1 MKLQIVNDTL
11 DIQFNTAEKILAIHG
26 SMQIPLSHITQS
38 TGMLLEPTWIQ
49 IRMPGT
55 NLPGIIKAGTY
66 YTNRGKEFWYLT
78 IGNEVLRLELKD
90 ESYDRII
97 IGVKDSSFWTSR
109 LGIEK

>member
-1 MKLQIVNDTL
+1 MKLAIADNALEIKFST
-11 DIQFNTAEKILAIHG
+11 TEKILAIHG
-26 SMQIPLSHITQS
+26 SMKIPISHIVQA
-38 TGMLLEPTWIQ
+38 TGMLLEPTWKS

-78 IGNEVLRLELKD
+78 RGSEVLRLELKD

-97 IGVKDSSFWTSR
+97 LGIKDSSFWTSR
-109 LGIEK
+109 LEITK